1 MKNSKTNK
9 RGCKFN
15 ATIIEVG
22 CGRKPSG
29 GDELDMEWGFYWKFW
44 SNGKNLILIS
54 EPERVFKY
62 GELILYQAKLDVF

>member
-29 GDELDMEWGFYWKFW
+29 GDELDME
-44 SNGKNLILIS
+44 
-54 EPERVFKY
+54 
-62 GELILYQAKLDVF
+62 